1 MTQWFTNDWNIDVW
15 ITRLVRIWVISGKFY
30 NTLIEP
36 PEEVEVLERLIQK
49 SEDKH
54 EIVKRRLKNW
64 KAFLPKLENEYESKI
79 ITILAEKKAE
89 DVTDAI
95 SDAIEG
101 ATN

>member
-1 MTQWFTNDWNIDVW
+1 M
-15 ITRLVRIWVISGKFY
+15 
-30 NTLIEP
+30 
-36 PEEVEVLERLIQK
+36 EVLERLIQK
-49 SEDKH
+49 SEDRH

-64 KAFLPKLENEYESKI
+64 KAFLPKLESEFESKI
-79 ITILAEKKAE
+79 MTILAERKPE